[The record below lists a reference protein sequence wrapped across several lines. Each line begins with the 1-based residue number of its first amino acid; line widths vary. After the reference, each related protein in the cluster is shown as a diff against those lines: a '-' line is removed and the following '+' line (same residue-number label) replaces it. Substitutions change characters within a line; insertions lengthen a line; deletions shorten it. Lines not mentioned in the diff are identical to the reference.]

1 MKNYLKTKT
10 CIIILAL
17 SSIPSMAAASPNS
30 LLYISAND
38 YSHSVRLLHPY
49 YDYWFE
55 QGPLVEPIAFEAL
68 KEKLPDISMCKAN
81 ETADTIIRIKPS
93 LFYNP
98 QMRVYHG
105 RLVATV
111 FSGGGNVLG
120 TYVGEAQQQG
130 FLSVNHATQLHIQ
143 KVYAKAMQN
152 LMSKFEIKPIERNGN
167 AENKLPC
174 GLVGAQEEAKIN
186 FYWADGRQR
195 ATPGRSPAGRQVE
208 PPP

>member
-1 MKNYLKTKT
+1 MKNYLKTKA
-10 CIIILAL
+10 CIIALAFY
-17 SSIPSMAAASPNS
+17 SIPSMAAASPS
-30 LLYISAND
+30 GLLYISPND

-49 YDYWFE
+49 FDYWFE

-105 RLVATV
+105 RLIATV

-130 FLSVNHATQLHIQ
+130 FLSVNHATQLHIK
-143 KVYAKAMQN
+143 KVYALAMQN
-152 LMSKFEIKPIERNGN
+152 LLIKLEIKPVADSIK

-186 FYWADGRQR
+186 FY
-195 ATPGRSPAGRQVE
+195 
-208 PPP
+208 

>member
-1 MKNYLKTKT
+1 
-10 CIIILAL
+10 
-17 SSIPSMAAASPNS
+17 
-30 LLYISAND
+30 
-38 YSHSVRLLHPY
+38 
-49 YDYWFE
+49 
-55 QGPLVEPIAFEAL
+55 
-68 KEKLPDISMCKAN
+68 MCKAN

-186 FYWADGRQR
+186 FY
-195 ATPGRSPAGRQVE
+195 
-208 PPP
+208 